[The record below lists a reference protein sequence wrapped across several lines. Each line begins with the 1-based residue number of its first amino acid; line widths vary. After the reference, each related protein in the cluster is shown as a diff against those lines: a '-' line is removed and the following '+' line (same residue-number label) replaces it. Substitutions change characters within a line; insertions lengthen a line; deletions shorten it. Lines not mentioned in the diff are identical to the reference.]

1 MHSYGLM
8 AWKGRDTMSS
18 NLHPVDE
25 IQKIRE
31 QIKALK
37 AREAELKAM
46 IVSGEAPKEG
56 QFVRARLI
64 TRKSKRFNC
73 QAAEAELGSID
84 RFLVETEATILK
96 LEIIEDDGF
105 NLVE

>member
-1 MHSYGLM
+1 
-8 AWKGRDTMSS
+8 MSS

-25 IQKIRE
+25 LQKIRE
-31 QIKALK
+31 QVKALK

-46 IVSGEAPKEG
+46 IVSGEASKEG
-56 QFVRARLI
+56 QFVRAHLI
-64 TRKSKRFNC
+64 TRKSKRFNR

-96 LEIIEDDGF
+96 LETIEGDDF
-105 NLVE
+105 DLVE